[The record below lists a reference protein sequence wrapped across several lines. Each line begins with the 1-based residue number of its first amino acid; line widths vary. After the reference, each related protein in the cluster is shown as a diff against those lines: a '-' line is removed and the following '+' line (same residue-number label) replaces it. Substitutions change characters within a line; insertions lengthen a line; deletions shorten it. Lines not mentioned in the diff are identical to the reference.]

1 MTRANGTKSNS
12 GSKEAQQKIEKLR
25 DSTLEKLL
33 NGEKD
38 LKDIFGLSNEA
49 VDNLSKEEKLTLKKK
64 LSSSLKERK
73 DRIGG
78 GTI

>member
-1 MTRANGTKSNS
+1 MTSFRKLDS
-12 GSKEAQQKIEKLR
+12 GDDLQ
-25 DSTLEKLL
+25 
-33 NGEKD
+33 D